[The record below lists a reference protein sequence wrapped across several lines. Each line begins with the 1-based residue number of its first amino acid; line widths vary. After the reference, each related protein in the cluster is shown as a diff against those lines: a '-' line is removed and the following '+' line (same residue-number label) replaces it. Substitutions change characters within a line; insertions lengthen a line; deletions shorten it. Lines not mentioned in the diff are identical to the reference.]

1 MGKLNSVFFKRLED
15 TKVTEDVAKKADELE
30 QKIASAVPAQ
40 TQNIVNE
47 SVAKEDVSIKEELG
61 EELKKE
67 LKEALQEEAT
77 AESSEPVQTIKPTA
91 PETADIMVNP
101 IVSVTATAE
110 CVTKEEL
117 AKIEAEEAA
126 ADVKDAKEEEVEAP
140 VEEAL
145 EDVEKEDYPV
155 DVGNDE
161 EMLKE
166 SDEAQEEVE
175 DVCEGCGC
183 KDCTGCEK
191 EVENTVEKEE
201 ITEEELEAEAKALE
215 DIIGFSKK
223 YRKAVKIFLE
233 GVQEACGILL
243 EGLGDDD

>member
-30 QKIASAVPAQ
+30 QKIAAVVPEQ
-40 TQNIVNE
+40 NSNIVKD
-47 SVAKEDVSIKEELG
+47 SVATDVAVLKEELG

-67 LKEALQEEAT
+67 LKEALQEEAK
-77 AESSEPVQTIKPTA
+77 AEISEPAQDIEQNT
-91 PETADIMVNP
+91 PEAADNMVNP

-126 ADVKDAKEEEVEAP
+126 EVEDAKEVGDPA
-140 VEEAL
+140 EEAL
-145 EDVEKEDYPV
+145 EDVKTEDEYPV
-155 DVGNDE
+155 DAGNDE

-166 SDEAQEEVE
+166 SEEAQEEEPEEVE
-175 DVCEGCGC
+175 EKTCVCDMFPEGCGGEGC
-183 KDCTGCEK
+183 KCK
-191 EVENTVEKEE
+191 EKEE
-201 ITEEELEAEAKALE
+201 VSDEELEAKTLE
-215 DIIGFSKK
+215 DIVRFSKK
-223 YRKAVKIFLE
+223 YRKAVKIVLE
-233 GVQEACGILL
+233 GVKEACNVLL